1 MPAVRAWTEALSQA
15 LKLRGFASLTEYADS
30 LPAVSLAD
38 LASDLGGEPMALG
51 QRLSAEAETTG
62 TMERCARSLFARDFR
77 GDLPEGWQPV
87 GGDRSDEATS
97 QEFQLAGIFLTLLT
111 AFPEAYHDAIER
123 VERAMCTMDLPSG
136 WLPEGADDPAL
147 IELFGSCWQVV
158 PM

>member
-1 MPAVRAWTEALSQA
+1 MTTLGR
-15 LKLRGFASLTEYADS
+15 KG
-30 LPAVSLAD
+30 
-38 LASDLGGEPMALG
+38 DLGGEPITLG

-77 GDLPEGWQPV
+77 GELPEGWQPVGGV

-97 QEFQLAGIFLTLLT
+97 QEFRLAGIFLTLLM
-111 AFPEAYHDAIER
+111 AFPEAYHDVIER
-123 VERAMCTMDLPSG
+123 VERAMGTMELPSG
-136 WLPEGADDPAL
+136 WLPEGPDDPAL